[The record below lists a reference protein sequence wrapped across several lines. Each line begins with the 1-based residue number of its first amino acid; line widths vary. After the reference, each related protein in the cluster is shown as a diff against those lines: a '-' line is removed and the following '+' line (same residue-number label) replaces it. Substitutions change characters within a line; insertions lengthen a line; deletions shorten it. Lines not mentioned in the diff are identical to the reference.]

1 MNTCAQPGRSDD
13 SDPSAASNL
22 SAAIDR
28 LWIRFLPEIRERVGV
43 LDAAA
48 ATCAASQLTDQQ
60 REAAHAAAHKLAGTL
75 GTFNL
80 ARGTELAR
88 ELELVFARNDNP
100 GPAIA
105 GRLAAIAN
113 ELRALI
119 DSRM

>member
-1 MNTCAQPGRSDD
+1 MEL
-13 SDPSAASNL
+13 DPAGDTKSVSKPEL
-22 SAAIDR
+22 SAAIDK
-28 LWIRFLPEIRERVGV
+28 LWERFLPEIRERVAV
-43 LDAAA
+43 LESAAA
-48 ATCAASQLTDQQ
+48 GFNANTLTEEQKE
-60 REAAHAAAHKLAGTL
+60 EANSAAHKLAGTL